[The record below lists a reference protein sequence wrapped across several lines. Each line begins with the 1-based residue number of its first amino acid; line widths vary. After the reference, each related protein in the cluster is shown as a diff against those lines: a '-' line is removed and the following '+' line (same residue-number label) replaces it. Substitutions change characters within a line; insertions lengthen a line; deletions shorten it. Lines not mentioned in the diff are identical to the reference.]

1 MKKIYNSP
9 IIKVVEIKSQ
19 TILAGSNY
27 DTSDANSMDLGSFG
41 ARRRG
46 SDFDDDWEDDEDF
59 E

>member
-27 DTSDANSMDLGSFG
+27 DTSDANSMDSGSFG

-46 SDFDDDWEDDEDF
+46 SDFDDDWEDEDF

>member
-19 TILAGSNY
+19 AILAGSNY
-27 DTSDANSMDLGSFG
+27 DTNDANSMDLGSFG
-41 ARRRG
+41 ARRRH
-46 SDFDDDWEDDEDF
+46 DFDDDWDDEDF